1 MGEFIPQGPT
11 TFAIGA
17 GYEKQ
22 TEEPRR
28 EQAETRE
35 PEDIL
40 SAFGHK
46 ETDAPPVVDGS
57 VTRLPLPPQTIRETG
72 LSGSFLLELALKI
85 IRYLE
90 GPTADQVARII
101 GLTTALTQEI
111 IESLKA
117 DRMVEIA
124 GGGSYDLPG
133 RYKLRITDRGEQRA
147 EQALERCR
155 YAGAAP
161 VPIDQYERTVAPFL
175 STRFRPSLDSVKQAH
190 RALVLDDEVADL
202 LERALCSGRTAM
214 VYGPSG
220 NGKTHVLTEFVRLLE
235 GDILCPRA
243 IYAYGQIIRIFDPLV
258 HEVTGDQ
265 RAEPPKDV
273 NGDSGLKQ
281 DEQVDFRWVKIRRPG
296 LIMGGEVSAESLELG
311 YDPIARFY
319 QAPKHLKAQG
329 GVLVVDDFGRQ
340 KVGPEDLLDRWIMAL
355 ERGRDNLILRTG
367 ENIDIPFS
375 MTILLS
381 TNMDPT
387 ELADAAHLRRISY
400 KAYMPPVTTDQFKRI
415 VNGMLTELT
424 VTTTEE
430 DLDAAVKYLDDAT
443 NGRLSGSLPRDLV
456 SIIVDN
462 AEHEGKVATLD
473 AESVALAYAQFTGT
487 AGRHDPS
494 TG

>member
-1 MGEFIPQGPT
+1 MDEFTPPGPT

-17 GYEKQ
+17 GYE
-22 TEEPRR
+22 TETEKP
-28 EQAETRE
+28 QRE
-35 PEDIL
+35 PDDLL
-40 SAFGHK
+40 SAFGHQTA
-46 ETDAPPVVDGS
+46 EPVPLVDGS
-57 VTRLPLPPQTIRETG
+57 VTRMPAPPQTVRETG

-111 IESLKA
+111 IEQLKA
-117 DRMVEIA
+117 DRMVEVV

-161 VPIDQYERTVAPFL
+161 VPIEQYERVVAPFL
-175 STRFRPSLDSVKQAH
+175 GTRFRPSVETVKRAH
-190 RALVLDDEVADL
+190 AALVLDEEVADF
-202 LERALCSGRTAM
+202 LERALCSGRTTM

-243 IYAYGQIIRIFDPLV
+243 IYAYGQIVRIFDPLV
-258 HEVTGDQ
+258 HEVTGDI
-265 RAEPPKDV
+265 RPEPPKET

-281 DEQVDFRWVKIRRPG
+281 DEQVDHRWVKIRRPG

-329 GVLVVDDFGRQ
+329 GVLVLDDFGRQ
-340 KVGPEDLLDRWIMAL
+340 KVAPEDLLDRWIMAL
-355 ERGRDNLILRTG
+355 ERGRDNLLLRTG
-367 ENIDIPFS
+367 ENLDIPFS
-375 MTILLS
+375 MTIMLS
-381 TNMDPT
+381 TNLDPT
-387 ELADAAHLRRISY
+387 DLADAAHLRRIAY
-400 KAYMPPVTTDQFKRI
+400 KAYMPPVSPEQFKRI
-415 VNGMLTELT
+415 VTDMLNELT
-424 VTTTEE
+424 VTTTED
-430 DLDAAVKYLDDAT
+430 DLSAAVKYLDDAT
-443 NGRLSGSLPRDLV
+443 NGQLSGSLPRDLV

-462 AEHEGKVATLD
+462 AEHEGKVPTLD
-473 AESVALAYAQFTGT
+473 AESVKLAYAQFTGT
-487 AGRHDPS
+487 AGRHEP
-494 TG
+494 TV